1 MKRFLFFFLCIFLIS
16 CTNNN
21 QEKAPEND
29 LDAAR
34 MFIRDA
40 LDGKFKEA
48 RQLMVAD
55 SINESRMNDTERTYE
70 EKMSEDTKRSYRES
84 SITIYDTRKL
94 NDSTSIVVYSNT
106 FKNMRDS
113 VKVVRKSGQWLIDL
127 KYTFEKTLEE

>member
-1 MKRFLFFFLCIFLIS
+1 
-16 CTNNN
+16 
-21 QEKAPEND
+21 
-29 LDAAR
+29 

-55 SINESRMNDTERTYE
+55 SVNDSRMTDTERTYE
-70 EKMSEDTKRSYRES
+70 HMSQDTKRSYRES

>member
-1 MKRFLFFFLCIFLIS
+1 MKTCLAILLTFIIIS
-16 CTNNN
+16 CTNNSADS
-21 QEKAPEND
+21 APEND

-55 SINESRMNDTERTYE
+55 SVNDNRMTDTERTYE
-70 EKMSEDTKRSYRES
+70 HMSQDTKRNYRES

-106 FKNMRDS
+106 FKNVKDS
-113 VKVVRKSGQWLIDL
+113 VKVVRKNGQWLVDL
-127 KYTFEKTLEE
+127 KYTFEKTIQE

>member
-1 MKRFLFFFLCIFLIS
+1 MKRFLIFYLSIFLLS
-16 CTNNN
+16 CSNTN
-21 QEKAPEND
+21 QETAPEND

-55 SINESRMNDTERTYE
+55 SVNDNRMTDTERTYE
-70 EKMSEDTKRSYRES
+70 RMSQETKRNYHES

-106 FKNMRDS
+106 FKNTKDS
-113 VKVVRKSGQWLIDL
+113 VKVVRKGGQWLIDL
-127 KYTFEKTLEE
+127 KYTFEKTLDE

>member
-1 MKRFLFFFLCIFLIS
+1 MKRFLIFYLSIFLLS
-16 CTNNN
+16 CSNTN
-21 QEKAPEND
+21 QETAPEND

-48 RQLMVAD
+48 RQLMIAD
-55 SINESRMNDTERTYE
+55 SVNDNRMTDTERTYE
-70 EKMSEDTKRSYRES
+70 RMSQETKRNYHES

-106 FKNMRDS
+106 FKNTKDS
-113 VKVVRKSGQWLIDL
+113 VKVVRKGGQWLIDL
-127 KYTFEKTLEE
+127 KYTFEKTLDE